1 MLISESTMNYNGFNK
16 LQEAYTRLDS
26 CVNSIL
32 PLYDIVKNK
41 VFKKLD
47 YNFIMKAI
55 PMWMEE
61 AGNGE
66 ESTLSKEFFEEFV
79 KKLNSKTANRILYY
93 FDFTH
98 LLSALQDRFRMVK
111 GNMSEV
117 YSLLTYPTST
127 TQYVSAVRNTS
138 LYEASR
144 LSDLY
149 SIYIYLCS
157 SMDLMTKV
165 IYELDNFDSVTF
177 NKYPR
182 LNSEKVIYRKTCSF
196 VKKLSGKNIFNP
208 TEYIYEIC
216 ELRNRVIHNGSFDY
230 SLWIY
235 DCCTENDKI
244 ESVIFLPDVK
254 DGHIVKYINRN
265 NFYHQNRTVNMILVE
280 QVLEFCSLF
289 LSTVNQVS
297 SIYKE
302 QDISDFTLTSR
313 YLQFIMKII
322 KKIDKHFFCSQRCQ
336 SEI

>member
-1 MLISESTMNYNGFNK
+1 
-16 LQEAYTRLDS
+16 
-26 CVNSIL
+26 
-32 PLYDIVKNK
+32 
-41 VFKKLD
+41 
-47 YNFIMKAI
+47 
-55 PMWMEE
+55 
-61 AGNGE
+61 
-66 ESTLSKEFFEEFV
+66 
-79 KKLNSKTANRILYY
+79 
-93 FDFTH
+93 
-98 LLSALQDRFRMVK
+98 
-111 GNMSEV
+111 
-117 YSLLTYPTST
+117 
-127 TQYVSAVRNTS
+127 
-138 LYEASR
+138 
-144 LSDLY
+144 
-149 SIYIYLCS
+149 
-157 SMDLMTKV
+157 MDLMTKV

-182 LNSEKVIYRKTCSF
+182 LNSEKVIYRKTFSF

-216 ELRNRVIHNGSFDY
+216 ELRNRVVHNGSFDY

-235 DCCTENDKI
+235 DCCTENDEI

-254 DGHIVKYINRN
+254 DGHIVKYINRK

-322 KKIDKHFFCSQRCQ
+322 KKIDKHFFCSQGCL